1 MGGITVEDFTQS
13 RIYKENVGIGF
24 AEGEARVTLRLL
36 SRRCGPLSADT
47 TAHIEALPLEQLEAL
62 AVDAVFSEGVALLDF
77 QGPADLAAWFAAL
90 SRIPYSLYRIQE
102 TKFLRPVTTS
112 DQQRPIGS
120 A

>member
-47 TAHIEALPLEQLEAL
+47 TAQIEALPLEQLEAL
-62 AVDAVFSEGVALLDF
+62 AADAVFSEGVALLDF
-77 QGPADLAAWFAAL
+77 QGPDDLAAWFAAL
-90 SRIPYSLYRIQE
+90 S
-102 TKFLRPVTTS
+102 
-112 DQQRPIGS
+112 
-120 A
+120 